1 MAICWHRINFVIIK
15 CSRTSD
21 ELEFS
26 ESEGLRR
33 TDGSEYF
40 RVAIRS
46 SNLSASAQVY
56 AWEPRADGLEQFF
69 EDLAANW
76 RGWDGEKKW
85 TSLEGELSLVCTSDS
100 LGHIAIEVT
109 LYDGWSVRDVFY
121 VDAGQLEQI
130 VSDIKKFF
138 AIEAAI

>member
-1 MAICWHRINFVIIK
+1 VIIK
-15 CSRTSD
+15 CSRTYD
-21 ELEFS
+21 ELELS
-26 ESEGLRR
+26 EREGLRR

-46 SNLSASAQVY
+46 HNLSASIQVY
-56 AWEPRADGLEQFF
+56 AWNPFGSRLEQFF
-69 EDLAANW
+69 EDVAANW

-109 LYDGWSVRDVFY
+109 LYDGWSVRHVFY
-121 VDAGQLEQI
+121 VDAGQLEQLA
-130 VSDIKKFF
+130 SDIKNFF
-138 AIEAAI
+138 AI